1 MRSGRTTYSN
11 VDETPAMIQ
20 VMHILIRIGFRFTRF
35 ANKKVVT
42 RIGRQTWS
50 AAIWKKNQIARYVPA

>member
-1 MRSGRTTYSN
+1 
-11 VDETPAMIQ
+11 MIQ